1 MITHIVDLLL
11 VKLVLKNMGKYLPI
25 WENII
30 TFAPQI
36 YKKSAILPKNRN
48 KKIQK
53 IYNYERFFSTNRNDC
68 FRGTRI

>member
-1 MITHIVDLLL
+1 MIAHIVDLLL

-53 IYNYERFFSTNRNDC
+53 NIQL
-68 FRGTRI
+68 

>member
-1 MITHIVDLLL
+1 
-11 VKLVLKNMGKYLPI
+11 MGKYLPI

-36 YKKSAILPKNRN
+36 YKNIVILPKNRN
-48 KKIQK
+48 KNYKNL
-53 IYNYERFFSTNRNDC
+53 YNYEGFFSTNRNDC